1 MDDCVGALERWMR
14 TRLHTARQEWL
25 RASSGVVRYDFRR
38 HLQLKQA
45 TLEERE
51 LRFKNNFRS
60 VFTERRN
67 QLAQLASLLKERNP
81 RTILER
87 GYSITRDA
95 EGRIIHDAAQV
106 MIDANVYIH
115 LARGELGAVVKD
127 KKV

>member
-1 MDDCVGALERWMR
+1 M
-14 TRLHTARQEWL
+14 
-25 RASSGVVRYDFRR
+25 RYDFRR

-51 LRFKNNFRS
+51 QRFQNNFRS
-60 VFTERRN
+60 FLTERRN

-95 EGRIIHDAAQV
+95 EGRYHP
-106 MIDANVYIH
+106 
-115 LARGELGAVVKD
+115 
-127 KKV
+127 